1 VKIKRI
7 VAPLASLTSVP
18 QLSQTRMV
26 FLAIISPL
34 YDLLVRRSI
43 EEKTRA
49 IPSGEFV
56 AGGDA

>member
-1 VKIKRI
+1 
-7 VAPLASLTSVP
+7 
-18 QLSQTRMV
+18 MV